1 MFPWHNLR
9 FFRTELL
16 NNMIPNLPSV
26 NTLTAQIEPSDNICM
41 FLVFKEKLEVQ
52 IPLLKLFT
60 LAAGSMIAGNIGA

>member
-1 MFPWHNLR
+1 MHVSM
-9 FFRTELL
+9 

-26 NTLTAQIEPSDNICM
+26 NTLTTQIEPSDNICM

-52 IPLLKLFT
+52 IPLLKLLT

>member
-41 FLVFKEKLEVQ
+41 FLVFKEKLEV
-52 IPLLKLFT
+52 
-60 LAAGSMIAGNIGA
+60 